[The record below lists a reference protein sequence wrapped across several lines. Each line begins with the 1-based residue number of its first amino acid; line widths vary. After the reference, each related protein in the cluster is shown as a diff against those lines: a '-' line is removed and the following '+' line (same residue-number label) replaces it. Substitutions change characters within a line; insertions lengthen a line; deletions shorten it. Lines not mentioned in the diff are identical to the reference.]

1 MAHIQERGWR
11 VENRLGTH
19 RGGDKYRDVGKCHG
33 SYGESKVQHLR
44 RDGALSEVISVFAI
58 DSGQTTGNP
67 KSYPTE
73 TRVSP
78 RASDFRDGICL
89 ESLRADMGGTP

>member
-1 MAHIQERGWR
+1 MSWILWR
-11 VENRLGTH
+11 V
-19 RGGDKYRDVGKCHG
+19 KG
-33 SYGESKVQHLR
+33 STSPTQW
-44 RDGALSEVISVFAI
+44 ALSEVISVFAI